1 MKPFIQLINHA
12 SVLIGNDEYAIL
24 SDPWYSGTAFDDGW
38 SLLYEN
44 KKDDIIK
51 ILEKTSHIWISH
63 EHPDHFSIKFFKE
76 YQDLIK
82 DKIFLFQETKDKR
95 VLNFLKSQN
104 LKIFEIKDGEKFK
117 ITNNFNL
124 QIQKSDFY
132 DSALIVNIDGKKI
145 FNINDCPLKDEKEI
159 LEFRKKYGK
168 CDILLTQFS
177 YAAWKGGKENLP
189 WRKLA
194 AKQKLNTLKLQAN
207 ILDSKITIPFASF
220 IYFSNT
226 FNFYLNDSVN
236 YPKKICDEFDLKNN
250 KLIFLEPYQK
260 ISLNDL
266 NNLQNNFKFWQ
277 DKFESVSQNDIVHVK
292 NENSFDELSECF
304 DKYCERLFNKN
315 SKLFLK
321 ILKMIPFA
329 NIFKPMVINL
339 TDLNINIH
347 INLLNRVFKKTIDKA
362 EISMNS
368 KSMKLIFLQ
377 DYGFDTLTVNGC
389 FEELKNN
396 SFLKLTKNFS
406 LGNLN
411 NLGISLNF
419 KFFLNLNIF
428 ILFLKKLLFVK
439 NKLNYRYIEDIE

>member
-1 MKPFIQLINHA
+1 M
-12 SVLIGNDEYAIL
+12 
-24 SDPWYSGTAFDDGW
+24 
-38 SLLYEN
+38 
-44 KKDDIIK
+44 
-51 ILEKTSHIWISH
+51 
-63 EHPDHFSIKFFKE
+63 
-76 YQDLIK
+76 
-82 DKIFLFQETKDKR
+82 
-95 VLNFLKSQN
+95 
-104 LKIFEIKDGEKFK
+104 
-117 ITNNFNL
+117 
-124 QIQKSDFY
+124 
-132 DSALIVNIDGKKI
+132 
-145 FNINDCPLKDEKEI
+145 
-159 LEFRKKYGK
+159 
-168 CDILLTQFS
+168 
-177 YAAWKGGKENLP
+177 
-189 WRKLA
+189 
-194 AKQKLNTLKLQAN
+194 
-207 ILDSKITIPFASF
+207 
-220 IYFSNT
+220 
-226 FNFYLNDSVN
+226 
-236 YPKKICDEFDLKNN
+236 KNN